1 MSTLSQFAGGG
12 VKSVQRGT
20 ITILSSVNIGTATIS
35 SVNVN
40 KTMINFLGLT
50 ENTIVSSNNY
60 LARIELTN
68 ATTVTATRVSA
79 GGGTT
84 IVSYEVIEFY

>member
-40 KTMINFLGLT
+40 KTMINFLGLS
-50 ENTIVSSNNY
+50 ENSSSTANNY

-68 ATTVTATRVSA
+68 ATTITAIRISSS
-79 GGGTT
+79 GTT
-84 IVSYEVIEFY
+84 AVSYEVIEFN